1 MGWDTISPLT
11 YQNNTHFETYMK
23 ETDLKQ
29 QILMENLVPENLVGG
44 DFNLPDIDW
53 LLENIDKHQYCKGR
67 CYKDYK
73 D

>member
-1 MGWDTISPLT
+1 
-11 YQNNTHFETYMK
+11 MK

-53 LLENIDKHQYCKGR
+53 LLKNIVKHQYCKER

>member
-1 MGWDTISPLT
+1 
-11 YQNNTHFETYMK
+11 MK